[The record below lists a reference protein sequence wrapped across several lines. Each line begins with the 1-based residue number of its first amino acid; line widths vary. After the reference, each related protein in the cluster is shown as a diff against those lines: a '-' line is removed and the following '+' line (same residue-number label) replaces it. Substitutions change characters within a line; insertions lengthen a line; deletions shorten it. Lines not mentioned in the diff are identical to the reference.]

1 MVSTGPKPLWETH
14 TVFNQAPPLVDYN
27 LFSSDPVLSEA
38 VEREGAPWA
47 LPRLATFGE
56 ILGRQDVIAL
66 GFQANDNPPV
76 LNTHD
81 RCGNRIDEVEFHPA
95 WHELMRIAVDNHVHN
110 LPWCEAKDGA
120 HVARA
125 ALLLLAGQNE
135 AGHGCP
141 ISMTYAAVPTLRK
154 QPELAA
160 EWLPRIQSRV
170 YDSSFRPAAEKAGVL
185 LGMAMTEKQGGSDV
199 RANTTSAQPVKNS
212 GPGKEYLVVGHKWFC
227 SAPMN
232 DAFLVLAQAP
242 GGLSCFLMPRWTPD
256 GMRNRIFIQRLKNKL
271 GNRSNASSE
280 VEFDGA
286 LAWLIGEEGRGV
298 PTIIE
303 MVNHTRLD
311 CTLSSAA
318 LMRQALVQ
326 ALHHARHRS
335 AFGRRLSEQPLMRSV
350 LADLAIESEAAT
362 VLAMRVARAYDARQG
377 DESEDFFRR
386 IATAVAKYWVCKR
399 TPYHVSE
406 CLECIGGN
414 GYVEESI
421 MPRLFRESPLNSIW
435 EGSGNVICLD
445 VLRAITTEP
454 RCIEALLAEMEQ
466 ASGANSILDRAI
478 EDLKGKLRTTVQE
491 SEARRLVEQ
500 MALVLQ
506 GSLLARYAPHAVADA
521 FCGSRLGGDWGH
533 AFGTLSSVD
542 HAAILDRAFTT

>member
-1 MVSTGPKPLWETH
+1 MVSTGPKPRRETH

-27 LFSSDPVLSEA
+27 LFSSDAVLCQA
-38 VEREGAPWA
+38 VEREGAGWA
-47 LPRLATFGE
+47 LPRLTAFGE

-76 LNTHD
+76 LHTHD
-81 RCGNRIDEVEFHPA
+81 RCGNRIDEVKFHPA
-95 WHELMRIAVDNHVHN
+95 WHELMRIAVDNQVHN
-110 LPWCEAKDGA
+110 LPWCEAQNGA

-125 ALLLLAGQNE
+125 ALLFLAGQNE

-154 QPELAA
+154 QPEIAA
-160 EWLPRIQSRV
+160 EWLPRIQSRI

-199 RANTTSAQPVKNS
+199 RANTTSAQPVKGG

-256 GMRNRIFIQRLKNKL
+256 GVRNRIFIQRLKNKL

-326 ALHHARHRS
+326 AVHHARHRS
-335 AFGRRLSEQPLMRSV
+335 AFGRRLIEQPLMRSV

-362 VLAMRVARAYDARQG
+362 VLAMRLARAYDARQG

-399 TPYHVSE
+399 APYHVSE

-454 RCIEALLAEMEQ
+454 RCIESLLAEMEQ

-478 EDLKGKLRTTVQE
+478 EELKAKLRTTIEE
-491 SEARRLVEQ
+491 SAARRLVEL

-506 GSLLARYAPHAVADA
+506 GSLLARHAPPVVADA
-521 FCGSRLGGDWGH
+521 FCASRLGGDWGH
-533 AFGTLSSVD
+533 AFGTLPPED
-542 HAAILDRAFTT
+542 HTAILDRVLAT